1 MVYPFIPLQVELQDI
16 ESLFNVEL
24 NLTIDVKEIWCPI
37 DFSISY
43 SNWITK
49 ITKHLLETLQGICKS
64 LLPIAENKV
73 QNIINIIYFMLKYKL
88 K

>member
-1 MVYPFIPLQVELQDI
+1 M
-16 ESLFNVEL
+16 
-24 NLTIDVKEIWCPI
+24 IDVKEIWCPT

-49 ITKHLLETLQGICKS
+49 ITKLLLEILQGNCKS

-73 QNIINIIYFMLKYKL
+73 QNIINIIYFMFK
-88 K
+88 

>member
-1 MVYPFIPLQVELQDI
+1 M
-16 ESLFNVEL
+16 
-24 NLTIDVKEIWCPI
+24 IDVKEIWCPT

-49 ITKHLLETLQGICKS
+49 ITKQLLEILQGICKS

-73 QNIINIIYFMLKYKL
+73 QNIINIIYFMFKYKFKKMFVL
-88 K
+88 ACIL